1 MSDKTNQEILT
12 EIANETNRLLYY
24 NEEQYPLPSYRQ
36 IPRYRIQAFMPNNAS
51 ETSYFVW
58 SSDPYGEKIVDFT
71 VFCGAF
77 IPISSG
83 ITGKI
88 NIRKKNI
95 IDKLNIFKSNDN
107 HSSLPDSFDSKVII
121 SGDDLSMMKT
131 FFDKVKLQDKILEVL
146 DISDIIKISINETN
160 IDFVPELKGKSHL
173 SILNKQDWYMEKE
186 QIEKLFGLIEQIK
199 ELL

>member
-1 MSDKTNQEILT
+1 MENKTNIEILSD
-12 EIANETNRLLYY
+12 IATETNRVIEFK
-24 NEEQYPLPSYRQ
+24 EEQYPLSSYSQ
-36 IPRYRIQAFMPNNAS
+36 IPRLRTSVYMPNNAS
-51 ETSYFVW
+51 KTSYFVW
-58 SSDPYGEKIVDFT
+58 SCDPYGEIGENT

-107 HSSLPDSFDSKVII
+107 HSSLPETFDSKVII

-131 FFDKVKLQDKILEVL
+131 FFNNVKLQNKILEIL
-146 DISDIIKISINETN
+146 DISDIIKISINE
-160 IDFVPELKGKSHL
+160 IDVDFVPELKGKSHL
-173 SILNKQDWYMEKE
+173 CILNKQDWYMEKE

-199 ELL
+199 KLL